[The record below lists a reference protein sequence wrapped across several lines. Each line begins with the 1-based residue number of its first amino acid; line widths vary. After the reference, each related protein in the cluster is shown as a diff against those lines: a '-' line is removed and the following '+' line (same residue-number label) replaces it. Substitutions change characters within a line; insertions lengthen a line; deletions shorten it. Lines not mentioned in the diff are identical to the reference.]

1 MMQFGADNTRRVTT
15 KEPKHTPWSD
25 EIDLLTFADNQ
36 DAEGYG
42 VNPPVRRR
50 LMCTFYDGVSQ
61 NEFYAAQKSD
71 LQASAQAEIQR
82 VDYEGERW
90 AEFRGRRFRV
100 IRNFPTSFDNLMLVL
115 SEVIR

>member
-1 MMQFGADNTRRVTT
+1 MMQFGAENTRRKTT
-15 KEPKHTPWSD
+15 KEPKHTPGSD
-25 EIDLLTFADNQ
+25 EIDLLVFPDNQ

-42 VNPPVRRR
+42 VAATQRRTV
-50 LMCTFYDGVSQ
+50 MCTFFDGVSQ

-71 LQASAQAEIQR
+71 LQASAQVEIQR

-90 AEFRGRRFRV
+90 AEFAGRRFRV
-100 IRNFPTSFDNLMLVL
+100 LRNFPPSFDTLMLIL

>member
-1 MMQFGADNTRRVTT
+1 MTQFGADNVKRKTTRDLR
-15 KEPKHTPWSD
+15 HTPGSD
-25 EIDLLTFADNQ
+25 VIDLLTFADNQ

-42 VNPPVRRR
+42 VEPPVRRQ

-71 LQASAQAEIQR
+71 LQASAQVEIQR

-90 AEFRGRRFRV
+90 AEFKGRRFKALRS
-100 IRNFPTSFDNLMLVL
+100 FPPSFDTLMLVL
-115 SEVIR
+115 SEVMR

>member
-1 MMQFGADNTRRVTT
+1 MMQFGADYVKQKRTRELR
-15 KEPKHTPWSD
+15 HTPWSD
-25 EIDLLTFADNQ
+25 VCELLTFADNQ

-42 VNPPVRRR
+42 VEPPVRRQ

-71 LQASAQAEIQR
+71 LQASAQVEIQR

-90 AEFRGRRFRV
+90 AEFEGRRFRV
-100 IRNFPTSFDNLMLVL
+100 LRSFPPSFDTLMLVL
-115 SEVIR
+115 SEVMR

>member
-1 MMQFGADNTRRVTT
+1 MTQFGADNVKRKTTRELR
-15 KEPKHTPWSD
+15 HTPGSD
-25 EIDLLTFADNQ
+25 VIDLLTFGDNQ

-42 VNPPVRRR
+42 VEPPVRRQ

-71 LQASAQAEIQR
+71 LQASAQVEIQR

-90 AEFRGRRFRV
+90 AEFEGRRFKVLRS
-100 IRNFPTSFDNLMLVL
+100 FPPSFDTLMLVL
-115 SEVIR
+115 SEVMR